1 MNTVNPIFASTLAAF
16 GGQSHH
22 DKPRK
27 VLVAIDHFDV
37 QIETLSANRNG
48 PAEWRYVSPSDQV
61 IKTAAERVLD
71 RHAEEVEAEVVRLI
85 KGGAL

>member
-1 MNTVNPIFASTLAAF
+1 MNKVNPLFATTLAVF
-16 GGQSHH
+16 SGQLNHA
-22 DKPRK
+22 KPRK

-48 PAEWRYVSPSDQV
+48 PAEWRDVSPSDQV

-71 RHAEEVEAEVVRLI
+71 RHAEEVEAEVVQLI